1 MGRPKVVEFTGLE
14 GLESQDSRP
23 AKKKGKKEQQK
34 THQEAQAPVNEG
46 PVETPTELATEMVEA
61 IEPATESVEQLT
73 KVLAETASKTPDIP
87 ANPDLNLSSEAPK
100 TEKTEEKIQP
110 KVGKA
115 KIRSTRY
122 KSLLEF
128 VEKGKLYPV
137 DEALEVLKKTSKV
150 KFDPTVEV
158 QINLGVDI
166 TKSDQ
171 LVRTTTTLPH
181 AIGNPPKLL
190 VFGDFKPEVG
200 VEVGTEKTIEEIEKN
215 GKVNAQKI
223 LATPEWMP
231 KLSKVAKILGPK
243 GLMPNPK
250 TGTVTTDIAKTVAD
264 FKGGLL
270 EIRTEA
276 GGPIIHSRV
285 GKLSLTDEKLK
296 ENIVALMEAV
306 TKAKPAGVKRNY
318 LKNVYLHVTMGPSIR
333 LDLTSL
339 NPQS

>member
-1 MGRPKVVEFTGLE
+1 MGRPKIVEFTGLE

-23 AKKKGKKEQQK
+23 AKKKGKKDSHVIASK
-34 THQEAQAPVNEG
+34 SEAISEAPI
-46 PVETPTELATEMVEA
+46 ETATELATEMVEA
-61 IEPATESVEQLT
+61 IEPATESAEQLT
-73 KVLAETASKTPDIP
+73 QELVETADPTSP
-87 ANPDLNLSSEAPK
+87 NPLKEHPEEPE
-100 TEKTEEKIQP
+100 EKQKIQP

-128 VEKGKLYPV
+128 VAKGKLYEV
-137 DEALEVLKKTSKV
+137 DEALEVLKNTSKV

-190 VFGDFKPEVG
+190 VFGDFKAEEG
-200 VEVGTEKTIEEIEKN
+200 VEVGTDKTIEDIEKN

-285 GKLSLTDEKLK
+285 GKLSLNDEKLK
-296 ENIVALMEAV
+296 ENLVALLDAV

-318 LKNVYLHVTMGPSIR
+318 LKSAYLHVTMGPSIR
-333 LDLTSL
+333 LDLSSL